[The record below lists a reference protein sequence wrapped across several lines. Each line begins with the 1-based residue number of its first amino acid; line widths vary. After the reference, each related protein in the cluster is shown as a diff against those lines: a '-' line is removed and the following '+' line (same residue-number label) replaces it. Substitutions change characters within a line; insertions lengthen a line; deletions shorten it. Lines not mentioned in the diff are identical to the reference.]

1 MKKLII
7 LIGLIVLI
15 NNKIVLKLEKQA
27 NVDDEVVKKSAKDS
41 RMLVE

>member
-27 NVDDEVVKKSAKDS
+27 NVDDEDVKKSAKDS